1 MIDKGQRWEFGQD
14 TGVTPLLFTRSAMGF
29 LMTTESQDL
38 GLTSHLKDGVF
49 GVLIDSIYVLIIIL
63 NPIHS
68 LFSAFCSKC
77 CLFLYFLLFMRLTHV
92 QVFNKIMH
100 EA

>member
-1 MIDKGQRWEFGQD
+1 MLDKGQWWEIGQD
-14 TGVTPLLFTRSAMGF
+14 TGVTPQLFMRCAMGF

-38 GLTSHLKDGVF
+38 GLTPHLKDGVF

-77 CLFLYFLLFMRLTHV
+77 LFLYFLLFMRLTHV
-92 QVFNKIMH
+92 QVFIKIMH